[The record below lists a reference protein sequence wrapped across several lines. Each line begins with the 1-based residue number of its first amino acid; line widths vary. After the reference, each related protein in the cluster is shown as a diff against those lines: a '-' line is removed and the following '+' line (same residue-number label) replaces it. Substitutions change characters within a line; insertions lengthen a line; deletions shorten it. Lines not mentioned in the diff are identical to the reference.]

1 MVKVRDHKYQF
12 ISARPFAP
20 NLGAEIYDVD
30 LSQKISDEQFSDIAQ
45 AFLDHQVLFFKNQKE
60 IPPDVHI
67 AFGKRFGE
75 LHAHPCLLY
84 TSPSP
89 RDATLSRMPS
99 SA

>member
-30 LSQKISDEQFSDIAQ
+30 LSKKISDEQFSDIAQ

-67 AFGKRFGE
+67 ALGQRFGE
-75 LHAHPCLLY
+75 LHAHPAAPTMEGY
-84 TSPSP
+84 PEIFEIHA
-89 RDATLSRMPS
+89 DKNA
-99 SA
+99 